1 MLFKFQNAMNIE
13 IIGFLLMQL
22 RFALGCALDLS
33 DIDLLDMDLPDANLN
48 LLDTDIALFPVNIF
62 VSPQDFLKTS

>member
-22 RFALGCALDLS
+22 RFVLGCALDLS
-33 DIDLLDMDLPDANLN
+33 DIDLLDMDLSDADLN
-48 LLDTDIALFPVNIF
+48 LLDADIALFLVYIF
-62 VSPQDFLKTS
+62 VSIQDFLKTS